1 MAILLVLR
9 GFKKGYK
16 KSYKG
21 YKGYKGYKNGYN
33 DILNNYGSL
42 IE

>member
-1 MAILLVLR
+1 MAILLVLQ
-9 GFKKGYK
+9 GFK
-16 KSYKG
+16 KSYKKS

-33 DILNNYGSL
+33 DILNNYGAL

>member
-1 MAILLVLR
+1 MDNVWKHNE
-9 GFKKGYK
+9 FNK
-16 KSYKG
+16 KSYKKS

-33 DILNNYGSL
+33 DILNNYGAL

>member
-9 GFKKGYK
+9 GFKKSYK
-16 KSYKG
+16 KS

>member
-21 YKGYKGYKNGYN
+21 YKGYKNGYN